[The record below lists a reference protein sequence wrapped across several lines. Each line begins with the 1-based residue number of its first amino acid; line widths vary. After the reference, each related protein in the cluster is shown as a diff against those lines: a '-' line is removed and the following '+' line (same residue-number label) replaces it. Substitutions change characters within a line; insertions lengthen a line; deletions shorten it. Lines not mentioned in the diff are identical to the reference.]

1 MVNKHF
7 NNNLYMDNQIILKPF
22 SNIINN
28 NNNIIQYSKDNLCK
42 RNQNYNNSNN
52 NNKFQI
58 QKTTHLI
65 S

>member
-28 NNNIIQYSKDNLCK
+28 NNNII
-42 RNQNYNNSNN
+42 
-52 NNKFQI
+52 
-58 QKTTHLI
+58 
-65 S
+65 